1 MSAADV
7 YHDELITAALQVGL
21 IAESAQWFSYRVA
34 ERLHATGVSIDD
46 LTVRQIHAAIEAEGG
61 VLTSRPTLL

>member
-46 LTVRQIHAAIEAEGG
+46 LTVRQIHAAIEAERGA
-61 VLTSRPTLL
+61 LTSRPTLL

>member
-1 MSAADV
+1 MSAADI

-21 IAESAQWFSYRVA
+21 IAESAQWFSYQVA

-46 LTVRQIHAAIEAEGG
+46 LTVRQIHAAIEAERG

>member
-1 MSAADV
+1 MSAADI

-21 IAESAQWFSYRVA
+21 IAESAQWFSYQVA

-46 LTVRQIHAAIEAEGG
+46 LTVRQIHAAIEAERGA
-61 VLTSRPTLL
+61 LTSRPTLL

>member
-46 LTVRQIHAAIEAEGG
+46 LTVRQIHAAIEAECG

>member
-46 LTVRQIHAAIEAEGG
+46 LTVRQIHAAIEAESGA
-61 VLTSRPTLL
+61 LTSRPTLL